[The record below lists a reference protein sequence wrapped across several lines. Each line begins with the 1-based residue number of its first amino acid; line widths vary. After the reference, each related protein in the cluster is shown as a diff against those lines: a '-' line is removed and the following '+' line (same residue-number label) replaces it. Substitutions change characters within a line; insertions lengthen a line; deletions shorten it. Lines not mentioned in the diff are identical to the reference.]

1 MTSASQIRRVCSL
14 LCVLLVAA
22 QATVAAEPAPTEL
35 ARGRYLTVIAGCNDC
50 HTPGYDRQGDKIP
63 ETAWL
68 TGTPLGW
75 HGPWG
80 TTYAVNVRL
89 YVQKMSE
96 EAWIARWRS
105 NEARPPMPWRSMRA
119 MTDADLRAIYQYAR
133 HLGAAGAETPAYV
146 PPEKQPTPPFVQF
159 PSPP

>member
-1 MTSASQIRRVCSL
+1 MTPANQIQRVGSL
-14 LCVLLVAA
+14 LCV
-22 QATVAAEPAPTEL
+22 
-35 ARGRYLTVIAGCNDC
+35 
-50 HTPGYDRQGDKIP
+50 KIP
-63 ETAWL
+63 ETDWL

-146 PPEKQPTPPFVQF
+146 PRDKQPPPPFVQF